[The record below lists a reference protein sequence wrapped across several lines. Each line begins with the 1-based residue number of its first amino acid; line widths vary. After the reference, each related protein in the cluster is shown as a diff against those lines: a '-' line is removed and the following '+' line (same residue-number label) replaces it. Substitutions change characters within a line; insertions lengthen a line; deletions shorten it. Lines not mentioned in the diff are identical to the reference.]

1 MTVEEEDGSFTEER
15 YNVDGS
21 IETTRWGTDGS
32 STTEITNVDGTKEIT
47 VRDWE
52 GNESTEFVETDAD
65 GNEVQ
70 RYEWEDEEGRT
81 YLEEWSADGSA

>member
-1 MTVEEEDGSFTEER
+1 MKFNADW
-15 YNVDGS
+15 S
-21 IETTRWGTDGS
+21 IEITRWGSNGS
-32 STTEITNVDGTKEIT
+32 STTEIFNTDGTKEIT
-47 VRDWE
+47 VTDWE
-52 GNESTEFVETDAD
+52 GNSITEFVETDAD